1 MHILFAYSLNY
12 KIIIYKMLQIACST
26 KFYFGKIAI
35 KHKFYAKTMNLNED
49 TLRKRLYAFQEIH
62 SDKADSFT
70 IKHFQEEGV
79 PRSSHSKNTL
89 KNKRSIRKRKNTK
102 TSNRTT
108 AQKEKIRMLCRQ
120 LYLKYKDFVWILD
133 DESYFCLT

>member
-79 PRSSHSKNTL
+79 PRSTL
-89 KNKRSIRKRKNTK
+89 YQILRRKKRWNLSRKQSGSGRPAKIMTK
-102 TSNRTT
+102 
-108 AQKEKIRMLCRQ
+108 
-120 LYLKYKDFVWILD
+120 
-133 DESYFCLT
+133 FCIK